1 MKEEDIFSRVERFER
16 TVATCLSIIPVLFA
30 AQCFFAAL
38 GCPAFESMF
47 KDFGAKLPTLTS
59 FALSTWGFWLVFA
72 LIAPISGIVVAQKST
87 PKFSV
92 IYSTVSGCI
101 IFLVAQTLT
110 MALFLPILQLGA
122 VASGV

>member
-1 MKEEDIFSRVERFER
+1 MKDEDLVSRVERFER

-30 AQCFFAAL
+30 TQCFFAAL

-47 KDFGAKLPTLTS
+47 KDFGAKLPALTS

-72 LIAPISGIVVAQKST
+72 VIAPISGIVVARKST

-92 IYSTVSGCI
+92 IDSTVSGCVI
-101 IFLVAQTLT
+101 VLVAQMLTL
-110 MALFLPILQLGA
+110 ALFLPIFQLGA